1 MPGIRPVFEKG
12 SPLTFGS
19 TTVAN
24 GGNMKAGIMVEPDGT
39 TTKIK
44 PATANSVRV
53 LGVLVTNTA
62 ASNFAAS
69 DTTDAWDNP
78 VIDNSHQYPVQAA
91 VAAMGV
97 WKLKVT
103 GAVAFGQKVKCGASG
118 SIVPFVDGTDTEDR
132 AIGRCVEPGG
142 IADGARGRIRLAV
155 K

>member
-12 SPLTFGS
+12 SPLNFGA

-39 TTKIK
+39 TGKIK
-44 PATANSVRV
+44 PASANSVRC

-62 ASNFAAS
+62 ASNYAVS
-69 DTTDAWDNP
+69 DSADAWDNP
-78 VIDNSHQYPVQAA
+78 VIDGSHQYPVQSA
-91 VAAMGV
+91 VASMGV

-103 GAVAFGQKVKCGASG
+103 GAVAFGQKVKCGATG

-132 AIGRCVEPGG
+132 AIGRCVEPAG
-142 IADGARGRIRLAV
+142 IADGVRGRIRLGV